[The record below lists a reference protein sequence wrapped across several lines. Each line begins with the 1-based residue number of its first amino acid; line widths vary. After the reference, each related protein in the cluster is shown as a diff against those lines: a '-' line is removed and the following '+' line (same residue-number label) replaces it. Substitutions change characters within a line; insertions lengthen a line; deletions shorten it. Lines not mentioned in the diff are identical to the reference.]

1 MQLQFLQDL
10 ENLSLDG
17 EAFLAQFLEFLLDRS
32 LDGDTRFD
40 SLIPSIAQVLDL
52 KLPITTITS
61 SFALLQ
67 VYIRQDKE
75 QKLPQNQSLLNQNIK
90 SPVSEKN
97 FETSSFD
104 KKITSQNERPDKEN
118 LSNLAEK
125 PLEKSSN
132 LSNNS
137 PNPVAE
143 QNEVKNEVK
152 NNLANGET
160 KKHDNPSQEKT
171 TDQEIPIKT
180 VSTDSPIQNF
190 ESETMSVTEKRD
202 NNELKTEND
211 NLESQI
217 ESQMGNIKTVTLSEV
232 NTFLIR
238 QIQASNENNLKLLL
252 SDLSIATIDAES
264 KTGILTL
271 SSGALL
277 NFLKTKRSL
286 DWIANTLENEFGW
299 KLHLTAQQR
308 ESKTVLFESTDVL
321 VVVKNCPSQNIES
334 YKPKEKIAPEN
345 KPHSTIEKPKIT
357 EKIKPEEPR
366 NQETKTQTIEGDK
379 KPENEPKSEPKKI
392 FYTLF
397 WPSTNPVP
405 YNLSQVPTIS
415 KIDEPTSLDWEDLIS
430 DFEIE

>member
-1 MQLQFLQDL
+1 M
-10 ENLSLDG
+10 
-17 EAFLAQFLEFLLDRS
+17 
-32 LDGDTRFD
+32 
-40 SLIPSIAQVLDL
+40 
-52 KLPITTITS
+52 
-61 SFALLQ
+61 
-67 VYIRQDKE
+67 
-75 QKLPQNQSLLNQNIK
+75 
-90 SPVSEKN
+90 
-97 FETSSFD
+97 
-104 KKITSQNERPDKEN
+104 
-118 LSNLAEK
+118 
-125 PLEKSSN
+125 
-132 LSNNS
+132 
-137 PNPVAE
+137 
-143 QNEVKNEVK
+143 KNEVK

-286 DWIANTLENEFGW
+286 DWIANTLENEFGLNCKELGLCLAKKVCRKFSW
-299 KLHLTAQQR
+299 VHSL
-308 ESKTVLFESTDVL
+308 SFE
-321 VVVKNCPSQNIES
+321 
-334 YKPKEKIAPEN
+334 
-345 KPHSTIEKPKIT
+345 
-357 EKIKPEEPR
+357 
-366 NQETKTQTIEGDK
+366 
-379 KPENEPKSEPKKI
+379 
-392 FYTLF
+392 F
-397 WPSTNPVP
+397 
-405 YNLSQVPTIS
+405 
-415 KIDEPTSLDWEDLIS
+415 
-430 DFEIE
+430 

>member
-67 VYIRQDKE
+67 VYIRQNKGQNFPETSQNRNQPMKE
-75 QKLPQNQSLLNQNIK
+75 NNFEAANFAKKVEYQSEK
-90 SPVSEKN
+90 SPEIVNNLVNNSTIQSK
-97 FETSSFD
+97 T
-104 KKITSQNERPDKEN
+104 TSQNEVLEMNLEN
-118 LSNLAEK
+118 QTELN
-125 PLEKSSN
+125 LEKKYDNSTQGQNLVQEISTKTTSSEN
-132 LSNNS
+132 AITEKTLENETPIESKTEIQNQMESELKVETELEKNQS
-137 PNPVAE
+137 QNPV
-143 QNEVKNEVK
+143 
-152 NNLANGET
+152 
-160 KKHDNPSQEKT
+160 
-171 TDQEIPIKT
+171 
-180 VSTDSPIQNF
+180 
-190 ESETMSVTEKRD
+190 
-202 NNELKTEND
+202 
-211 NLESQI
+211 
-217 ESQMGNIKTVTLSEV
+217 GNIKTVTLSQV

-238 QIQASNENNLKLLL
+238 QIEASNETSLKLLL
-252 SDLSIATIDAES
+252 SDLAIAKIDTES
-264 KTGILTL
+264 KNGILTL

-321 VVVKNCPSQNIES
+321 VVAKNYAPQNIDS
-334 YKPKEKIAPEN
+334 YKQKEKIDSEN
-345 KPHSTIEKPKIT
+345 KPHSTTEKPKIA
-357 EKIKPEEPR
+357 EKSKPEEPR

-379 KPENEPKSEPKKI
+379 KPENEPKTEPKKI

-397 WPSTNPVP
+397 WPSKNPIP
-405 YNLSQVPTIS
+405 YNLSPVPTIS